1 MEKMNEAVYLISLKT
16 EVSLSL
22 YPLNFLEMEKLKKA
36 AIHLSF
42 ISFSNSKNVDGF
54 TAIVM

>member
-16 EVSLSL
+16 EVSLIPSQLSL
-22 YPLNFLEMEKLKKA
+22 KRA

-42 ISFSNSKNVDGF
+42 ISFSNSKNIDGL
-54 TAIVM
+54 TALVM